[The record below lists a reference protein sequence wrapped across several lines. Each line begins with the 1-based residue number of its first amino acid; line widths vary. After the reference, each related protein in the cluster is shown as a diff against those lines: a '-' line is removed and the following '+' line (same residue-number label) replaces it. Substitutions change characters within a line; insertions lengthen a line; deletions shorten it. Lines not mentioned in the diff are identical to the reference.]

1 MKVKELKEWLSQFED
16 DEDVV
21 LTSMDDYFFCEDFEC
36 HSPYDSYE
44 QAQELII
51 PYYFERYIKDSNEG
65 TLEDNLTDI
74 TGAYSE
80 ED

>member
-1 MKVKELKEWLSQFED
+1 MKEKELKEWLSQFND
-16 DEDVV
+16 DEEVV
-21 LTSMDDYFFCEDFEC
+21 LTAMDDYFFCADFEC
-36 HSPYDSYE
+36 HSPYDDG
-44 QAQELII
+44 QAQEIII
-51 PYYFERYIKDSNEG
+51 PYYFERYIKDSDEG

>member
-21 LTSMDDYFFCEDFEC
+21 LTSMDDYFFCADFSL
-36 HSPYDSYE
+36 HSPYDDG
-44 QAQELII
+44 QAQEII
-51 PYYFERYIKDSNEG
+51 LPYYFERYIKDSDEG
-65 TLEDNLTDI
+65 TIEDNTTDI

>member
-16 DEDVV
+16 DEEVV
-21 LTSMDDYFFCEDFEC
+21 LTAMDDYFFCADFSL
-36 HSPYDSYE
+36 HSPYDDG
-44 QAQELII
+44 QAQEII
-51 PYYFERYIKDSNEG
+51 LPYYFERYIKDSDEG
-65 TLEDNLTDI
+65 TIEDNTTDI

>member
-16 DEDVV
+16 DEEVV
-21 LTSMDDYFFCEDFEC
+21 LTAMDDYFFCADFSL
-36 HSPYDSYE
+36 HSPYDDG
-44 QAQELII
+44 QAQEII
-51 PYYFERYIKDSNEG
+51 LPYYFERYIKDCDEG
-65 TLEDNLTDI
+65 TIEDNTTDI